1 MPHVDQWDEAEE
13 FPRELYRKASAAG
26 LLQLGFPEEYGGVP
40 TDPFFGIIKA
50 EEMARHGSGGVNA
63 SLNSHT
69 IGAPPIAALGPEWMK
84 RKVLPEVLAGEKI
97 SALAITEPSGGSDVA
112 NLKTTARREGDH
124 YVVNGSKMFITSGMR
139 ADYYTV
145 AVRTGGPGAGG
156 VSLLLIERDR
166 EGFARTKL
174 KKMGWW
180 ASDTAQLFFDNVKVP
195 VENLIGEENKG
206 FIGIMLNFNQER
218 LGMAAGACGYAK
230 VCLDEAI
237 AYARE
242 RHTFG
247 KPLIANQV
255 VRHRLVDMAMRINAV
270 KSTLELLAWRV
281 GQGEKPVAE
290 ICMLKNLATSTLEFC
305 ANEAMQVFGGAGY
318 LRGAKVERIYR
329 ETKVMSIGGGS
340 VEIMKDLAARQMGL
354 CVHQPERSLPC
365 AYRESSRRLASGRRA
380 SDPRAREEVGA
391 WPLTTRERRALPDVV
406 LRHHPAQQGAGH
418 EGHRRARA
426 ASPPCSSSGARS
438 WSAIPRPACW
448 PADR

>member
-1 MPHVDQWDEAEE
+1 MSIHTPHLPDFVPASPFYSEEHEAFRDTVRRFVDREIMPHVDQWDEAEE

-50 EEMARHGSGGVNA
+50 LEMARHGSGGVNA

-69 IGAPPIAALGPEWMK
+69 IGCPPIAALGPEWMK

-112 NLKTTARREGDH
+112 NLRTTARREGDH

-166 EGFARTKL
+166 EGFGRTKL

-195 VENLIGEENKG
+195 VENLIGVENKG

-218 LGMAAGACGYAK
+218 LGMSAGACGYAK

-247 KPLIANQV
+247 KPLVANQV

-281 GQGEKPVAE
+281 GPGREARGGDLHAEEPRDLDPGILRQRGDAGVRRRGLPARRQGRAHLSRDQGDVDRRRLGRDHEGPRGAADGA
-290 ICMLKNLATSTLEFC
+290 LSFNGGTSDWNAQSVGFTARSGSSPPRSGGEEGPHC
-305 ANEAMQVFGGAGY
+305 EAM
-318 LRGAKVERIYR
+318 
-329 ETKVMSIGGGS
+329 
-340 VEIMKDLAARQMGL
+340 
-354 CVHQPERSLPC
+354 
-365 AYRESSRRLASGRRA
+365 GR
-380 SDPRAREEVGA
+380 
-391 WPLTTRERRALPDVV
+391 
-406 LRHHPAQQGAGH
+406 
-418 EGHRRARA
+418 
-426 ASPPCSSSGARS
+426 
-438 WSAIPRPACW
+438 
-448 PADR
+448 

>member
-1 MPHVDQWDEAEE
+1 MAAAASDGLPFPQAAPSPFYTEEHEAFRTTVRRFVDREIMPYVDKWDEAEE
-13 FPRELYRKASAAG
+13 FPRELYRKASAVG

-40 TDPFFGIIKA
+40 TDPFFGIIKS
-50 EEMARHGSGGVNA
+50 EELARHGSGGVNA

-84 RKVLPEVLAGEKI
+84 RKLLPEILAGEKI
-97 SALAITEPSGGSDVA
+97 SALAITEPTGGSDVA
-112 NLKTTARREGDH
+112 SLKTTARREGDH
-124 YVVNGSKMFITSGMR
+124 YVVNGSKMFITSGVR
-139 ADYYTV
+139 ADYFTV

-156 VSLLLIERDR
+156 VSLLLIERER
-166 EGFARTKL
+166 EGFSRTKL

-180 ASDTAQLFFDNVKVP
+180 ASDTAQLFFDNVRVP
-195 VENLIGEENKG
+195 VDNLIGQENKG

-218 LGMAAGACGYAK
+218 LGLSAGAYGYAK
-230 VCLDEAI
+230 VCLEEAI

-255 VRHRLVDMAMRINAV
+255 MRHRLVDMAMRINAV

-290 ICMLKNLATSTLEFC
+290 ICMLKNLATSTLEYC
-305 ANEAMQVFGGAGY
+305 ANEAMQIFGGAGY

-354 CVHQPERSLPC
+354 
-365 AYRESSRRLASGRRA
+365 
-380 SDPRAREEVGA
+380 
-391 WPLTTRERRALPDVV
+391 
-406 LRHHPAQQGAGH
+406 
-418 EGHRRARA
+418 
-426 ASPPCSSSGARS
+426 
-438 WSAIPRPACW
+438 
-448 PADR
+448 

>member
-1 MPHVDQWDEAEE
+1 MATADFRNPPVPEAMTPSPFYTPEHEAFRQTVRRFVDREILAHVDAWDEAEE

-40 TDPFFGIIKA
+40 TDIFFGIIKA

-69 IGAPPIAALGPEWMK
+69 IGCPPIAALGPQWMK
-84 RKVLPEVLAGEKI
+84 RKVLPEVLAGDKI

-124 YVVNGSKMFITSGMR
+124 YVVNGSKMFITSGVR
-139 ADYYTV
+139 ADYFTV

-166 EGFARTKL
+166 PGFQRTKL

-180 ASDTAQLFFDNVKVP
+180 ASDTAQLFFDDVRVP
-195 VENLIGEENKG
+195 VENLIGEENRG
-206 FIGIMLNFNQER
+206 FVGIMLNFNSER
-218 LGMAAGACGYAK
+218 LGMAAGAYGYAK
-230 VCLDEAI
+230 LCLEESI

-255 VRHRLVDMAMRINAV
+255 VRHRIVDMAMRVNAV
-270 KSTLELLAWRV
+270 KATLELLAYRV
-281 GQGEKPVAE
+281 DQGEKPVAE
-290 ICMLKNLATSTLEFC
+290 ICMLKNLATSTLEYC
-305 ANEAMQVFGGAGY
+305 ANEAMQIFGGAGY
-318 LRGAKVERIYR
+318 LRGSKVERIYR

-354 CVHQPERSLPC
+354 
-365 AYRESSRRLASGRRA
+365 
-380 SDPRAREEVGA
+380 
-391 WPLTTRERRALPDVV
+391 
-406 LRHHPAQQGAGH
+406 
-418 EGHRRARA
+418 
-426 ASPPCSSSGARS
+426 
-438 WSAIPRPACW
+438 
-448 PADR
+448 

>member
-1 MPHVDQWDEAEE
+1 MVAVDPSKSILPEARAASPFYAEEHEAFRQTVRRFVDREIAPHVDQWDEAEE
-13 FPRELYRKASAAG
+13 FPRELYKKAAAAG

-40 TDPFFGIIKA
+40 TDPFFGIIKS
-50 EEMARHGSGGVNA
+50 EELARHGSGGINA

-69 IGAPPIAALGPEWMK
+69 IGSPPIAALGPEWMK
-84 RKVLPEVLAGEKI
+84 RKVLPEILAGEKI

-112 NLKTTARREGDH
+112 NLKTTARRDGDH
-124 YVVNGSKMFITSGMR
+124 FVVNGSKMFITSGVR
-139 ADYYTV
+139 ADYFTV
-145 AVRTGGPGAGG
+145 AVRTGGPGASG
-156 VSLLLIERDR
+156 VSLLLIERER
-166 EGFARTKL
+166 EGFSRNKL

-180 ASDTAQLFFDNVKVP
+180 ASDTAQLFFDNVRVP
-195 VENLIGEENKG
+195 VDNLIGQENKG

-218 LGMAAGACGYAK
+218 LGMAAGAYGYAK

-270 KSTLELLAWRV
+270 KSTLELLAYRV

-290 ICMLKNLATSTLEFC
+290 ICMLKNLATSAMEFC
-305 ANEAMQVFGGAGY
+305 ANEAMQIFGGAGY
-318 LRGAKVERIYR
+318 LRGSKVERIYR

-354 CVHQPERSLPC
+354 
-365 AYRESSRRLASGRRA
+365 
-380 SDPRAREEVGA
+380 
-391 WPLTTRERRALPDVV
+391 
-406 LRHHPAQQGAGH
+406 
-418 EGHRRARA
+418 
-426 ASPPCSSSGARS
+426 
-438 WSAIPRPACW
+438 
-448 PADR
+448 

>member
-1 MPHVDQWDEAEE
+1 
-13 FPRELYRKASAAG
+13 
-26 LLQLGFPEEYGGVP
+26 
-40 TDPFFGIIKA
+40 
-50 EEMARHGSGGVNA
+50 
-63 SLNSHT
+63 
-69 IGAPPIAALGPEWMK
+69 MK

-145 AVRTGGPGAGG
+145 AVRTGGPGASG

-166 EGFARTKL
+166 EGFGRTKL

-180 ASDTAQLFFDNVKVP
+180 ASDTAQLFFDNVRVP
-195 VENLIGEENKG
+195 ADNLIGQENKG

-218 LGMAAGACGYAK
+218 LGMSAGACGYAK

-242 RHTFG
+242 RYTFG

-281 GQGEKPVAE
+281 SPGR
-290 ICMLKNLATSTLEFC
+290 
-305 ANEAMQVFGGAGY
+305 EA
-318 LRGAKVERIYR
+318 
-329 ETKVMSIGGGS
+329 GGGNLHA
-340 VEIMKDLAARQMGL
+340 EEPRDLDDG
-354 CVHQPERSLPC
+354 
-365 AYRESSRRLASGRRA
+365 
-380 SDPRAREEVGA
+380 
-391 WPLTTRERRALPDVV
+391 V
-406 LRHHPAQQGAGH
+406 LRQRGHAGVRRRGLSARRQG
-418 EGHRRARA
+418 RAHL
-426 ASPPCSSSGARS
+426 P
-438 WSAIPRPACW
+438 
-448 PADR
+448 

>member
-1 MPHVDQWDEAEE
+1 MAAAASDGLPFPQAAPSPFYTEEHEAFRTTVRRFVDREIMPYVDKWDEAEE
-13 FPRELYRKASAAG
+13 FPRELYRKASAVG

-40 TDPFFGIIKA
+40 TDPFFGIIKS
-50 EEMARHGSGGVNA
+50 EELARHGSGGVNA

-84 RKVLPEVLAGEKI
+84 RKLLPEILAGEKI
-97 SALAITEPSGGSDVA
+97 SALAITEPTGGSDVA
-112 NLKTTARREGDH
+112 SLKTTARREGDH
-124 YVVNGSKMFITSGMR
+124 YVVNGSKMFITSGVR
-139 ADYYTV
+139 ADYFTV

-156 VSLLLIERDR
+156 VSLLLIERER
-166 EGFARTKL
+166 EGFSRTTL

-180 ASDTAQLFFDNVKVP
+180 ASDTAQLFFDNVRVP
-195 VENLIGEENKG
+195 VDNLIGQENKG

-218 LGMAAGACGYAK
+218 LGLSAGAYGYAK
-230 VCLDEAI
+230 VCLEEAI

-290 ICMLKNLATSTLEFC
+290 ICMLKNLATSTLEYC
-305 ANEAMQVFGGAGY
+305 ANEAMQIFGGAGY

-354 CVHQPERSLPC
+354 
-365 AYRESSRRLASGRRA
+365 
-380 SDPRAREEVGA
+380 
-391 WPLTTRERRALPDVV
+391 
-406 LRHHPAQQGAGH
+406 
-418 EGHRRARA
+418 
-426 ASPPCSSSGARS
+426 
-438 WSAIPRPACW
+438 
-448 PADR
+448 

>member
-1 MPHVDQWDEAEE
+1 MAALDPLQALPESRAASPFYTEEHEAFRQTVRRFVDREIMPHVDQWDEAEE
-13 FPRELYRKASAAG
+13 FPRELYKKASAVG

-50 EEMARHGSGGVNA
+50 EEMARHGAGGLNA

-69 IGAPPIAALGPEWMK
+69 IGCPPIAALGPEWMK

-97 SALAITEPSGGSDVA
+97 SALCITEPSGGSDVA
-112 NLKTTARREGDH
+112 NLKTTAKREGDH
-124 YVVNGSKMFITSGMR
+124 FVVNGSKMFITSGMR

-145 AVRTGGPGAGG
+145 AVRTGGPGAAG

-166 EGFARTKL
+166 PGFSRNKL

-180 ASDTAQLFFDNVKVP
+180 ASDTAQLFFDDVKVP
-195 VENLIGEENKG
+195 VENLIGTENKG

-218 LGMAAGACGYAK
+218 LGMSAGAYGYAK
-230 VCLDEAI
+230 LCYDEAV

-270 KSTLELLAWRV
+270 KSTLELLTWRV
-281 GQGEKPVAE
+281 AQGEKPVPE
-290 ICMLKNLATSTLEFC
+290 ICMLKNLATSAMEFC

-318 LRGAKVERIYR
+318 LRGSKVERVYR

-340 VEIMKDLAARQMGL
+340 VEIMKDLAARQLGF
-354 CVHQPERSLPC
+354 
-365 AYRESSRRLASGRRA
+365 
-380 SDPRAREEVGA
+380 
-391 WPLTTRERRALPDVV
+391 
-406 LRHHPAQQGAGH
+406 
-418 EGHRRARA
+418 
-426 ASPPCSSSGARS
+426 
-438 WSAIPRPACW
+438 
-448 PADR
+448 

>member
-1 MPHVDQWDEAEE
+1 MVAVDLSKSILAEARAASPFYSEEHEAFRQTVRRFVDREIAPYVDQWDEAEE
-13 FPRELYRKASAAG
+13 FPRELYKKAAAAG
-26 LLQLGFPEEYGGVP
+26 LMQLGFPEEYGGVP
-40 TDPFFGIIKA
+40 TDPFFGIIKS
-50 EEMARHGSGGVNA
+50 EELARHGSGGINA

-69 IGAPPIAALGPEWMK
+69 IGSPPIAALGPEWMK
-84 RKVLPEVLAGEKI
+84 RKILPEVLAGDKI

-112 NLKTTARREGDH
+112 NLKTTARREGDR
-124 YVVNGSKMFITSGMR
+124 YVVNGSKMFITSGVR
-139 ADYYTV
+139 ADYFTV
-145 AVRTGGPGAGG
+145 AVRTGGPGASG
-156 VSLLLIERDR
+156 VSLLLIERER

-195 VENLIGEENKG
+195 VENLIGQENKG

-218 LGMAAGACGYAK
+218 LGMSAAAYGYARL
-230 VCLDEAI
+230 CLDEAI

-290 ICMLKNLATSTLEFC
+290 ICMLKNLATSTMEFC

-318 LRGAKVERIYR
+318 LRGSKVERIYR

-354 CVHQPERSLPC
+354 
-365 AYRESSRRLASGRRA
+365 
-380 SDPRAREEVGA
+380 
-391 WPLTTRERRALPDVV
+391 
-406 LRHHPAQQGAGH
+406 
-418 EGHRRARA
+418 
-426 ASPPCSSSGARS
+426 
-438 WSAIPRPACW
+438 
-448 PADR
+448 